1 MTTNTTHVV
10 ADHHKPS
17 ATPGALAGTGE
28 LIRLA
33 LRRDRIVLP
42 VWALVIALLTASGA
56 SAFEALYP
64 DPAERAGLT
73 ASVAANPSFAIMFG
87 PAYNLETAGGF
98 TAWRF
103 GTIAALL
110 TSLIAAFTVTR
121 HTRQEEDTGRQ
132 ELLSSAVVG
141 RYAPLTAGVGTAAL
155 FSVATGALVAAMV
168 AGVGAEVTGSV
179 AFGAAVALCGLVF
192 TGVAAVTAQLAEYSR
207 TANTLAGS
215 TFGVLFLVRA
225 AGDTSEAEWLSW
237 LSPVGWVHRVRAF
250 AGDEWWVLAL
260 PAVTTLVLCA
270 VACALLPRRDVG
282 MSLIPGRPGLAAA
295 KPGLRTSLALS
306 WRLHRSALI
315 GWIVGF
321 SVMGLLFGSLA
332 SGIGD
337 LVGDSAE
344 MQRMLQQMGGA
355 RGIEDAFLSSI
366 TGMVAMIGSMYAV
379 QATLRLRYEETA
391 LRVEPLLTTGV
402 GRLRWLG
409 GHLLFVLVGTAA
421 VLTACAA
428 LLGVGYGLSSGDV
441 AGEWPRVFG
450 ATLAQLPAMWVV
462 AGAAVL
468 LFGLA
473 PRATGAAWALAAGA
487 VLIAMFGP
495 ILELPQAVLNVSPFT
510 HVPQLPHAEFTAVP
524 LLWLTATAAVLV
536 AVGVV
541 SLRRR
546 DIG

>member
-1 MTTNTTHVV
+1 MTAHVTHVP
-10 ADHHKPS
+10 ATHEKPS
-17 ATPGALAGTGE
+17 PAAGALAGTGQ

-42 VWALVIALLTASGA
+42 VWALVVAFLAASGA

-64 DPAERAGLT
+64 NPAERAGLT

-87 PAYNLETAGGF
+87 PAYDLETAGGF

-141 RYAPLTAGVGTAAL
+141 RYAPLTAGVTTAGL
-155 FSVATGALVAAMV
+155 FSVATGVLLAAMIT
-168 AGVGAEVTGSV
+168 GVGVDATGSV

-215 TFGVLFLVRA
+215 TFGVLFLLRA
-225 AGDTSEAEWLSW
+225 AGDTSDAEWLSW

-250 AGDEWWVLAL
+250 AENDWWVLAL
-260 PAVTTLVLCA
+260 PAAATLVLCA
-270 VACALLPRRDVG
+270 AAYALLPRRDVG
-282 MSLIPGRPGLAAA
+282 MSLIPGRPGRAAA
-295 KPGLRTSLALS
+295 TPGLRTSLALS
-306 WRLHRSALI
+306 WRLHRGALL

-321 SVMGLLFGSLA
+321 GVMGMLFGTLA
-332 SGIGD
+332 SGVGD

-344 MQRMLQQMGGA
+344 MKRMLQQMGGA

-379 QATLRLRYEETA
+379 QATLRMRYEETA

-409 GHLLFVLVGTAA
+409 GHLLFVLAGTAA
-421 VLTACAA
+421 VLAVCGA
-428 LLGVGYGLSSGDV
+428 LLGLGYGLSSGDV
-441 AGEWPRVFG
+441 TGEWPRVFG

-462 AGAAVL
+462 AGAAVV
-468 LFGLA
+468 LFGLV
-473 PRATGAAWALAAGA
+473 PRATAAVWALAAA
-487 VLIAMFGP
+487 FVLISMFGP
-495 ILELPQAVLNVSPFT
+495 ILELPQAVLNVSPFA
-510 HVPQLPHAEFTAVP
+510 HVPQLPHAEFSATP
-524 LLWLTATAAVLV
+524 LLWLTATAAALV
-536 AVGVV
+536 AVGVTA
-541 SLRRR
+541 LRRR